1 MRAALCRAYGGPEV
15 VRIEEVPTPTPGP
28 HDVLVR
34 VHAASVSAADWR
46 IRAMATPPGFT
57 LPMRLVFG
65 WNRPRQ
71 PVLGSELS
79 GVITAV
85 GREVAGWRVGDEVI
99 AFPGV
104 KLGAHAEFACFPATT
119 PMVKKPDAL
128 SFEQAGAMCFG
139 GSTALHYLRD
149 AARLQPG
156 ERVLVLGAAGSV
168 GLAAIQVAKNLGA
181 HVTACARADA
191 LALLQALGADVA
203 LDREAHPPSSLGAF
217 DVVVDTVGVLSNAQ
231 GLALLNPG
239 GRLLL
244 LSAGL
249 WQMLG
254 ALKPVGQGRRIIA
267 GPAKESQTLIQ
278 TLAAWAAEGRF
289 IPHISHV
296 FPLEQIAEAHK
307 RVEYRTK
314 RGNIVVVAGA

>member
-28 HDVLVR
+28 HEVLVR

-46 IRAMATPPGFT
+46 IRAQAAPPGFG

-65 WNRPRQ
+65 LKRPRQ
-71 PVLGSELS
+71 PVLGSEMS
-79 GVITAV
+79 GTIATV
-85 GREVAGWRVGDEVI
+85 GREVSGWRVGDEVV

-104 KLGAHAEFACFPATT
+104 KLGAHAEYACLPTTT
-119 PMVKKPDAL
+119 PMVKKPAAL

-139 GSTALHYLRD
+139 GSTALHFLRD
-149 AARLQPG
+149 AARLQAG

-168 GLAAIQVAKNLGA
+168 GTAMVQVAKNLGA

-191 LALLQALGADVA
+191 LPLLETLGADLA
-203 LDREAHPPSSLGAF
+203 LDREAHPPPSLGTF
-217 DVVVDTVGVLSNAQ
+217 DVVVDSVGVLSNAQ
-231 GLALLNPG
+231 GIARLNPG

-254 ALKPVGQGRRIIA
+254 ALWPVGQGRRILA
-267 GPAKESQTLIQ
+267 GPAKESLVLIE
-278 TLAAWAAEGRF
+278 TLAAWALEGRF
-289 IPHISHV
+289 TPHVSRV
-296 FPLEQIAEAHK
+296 LPLEEIAEAH
-307 RVEYRTK
+307 RLVESRSK
-314 RGNIVVVAGA
+314 RGNIVVVTGA

>member
-15 VRIEEVPTPTPGP
+15 ISIEHVPTPEPGP

-34 VHAASVSAADWR
+34 IHAAGVSAADWR
-46 IRAMATPPGFT
+46 VRAMAAPPGFF

-65 WNRPRQ
+65 LSRPRQ

-79 GVITAV
+79 GTIASV
-85 GREVAGWRVGDEVI
+85 GREVAGWRVGDAVI

-104 KLGAHAEFACFPATT
+104 KLGSHADYACMPAAT
-119 PMVKKPDAL
+119 PMVKKPAAL

-156 ERVLVLGAAGSV
+156 ERALVLGAAGSV

-191 LALLQALGADVA
+191 LPLLYASGTDVA
-203 LDREAHPPSSLGAF
+203 LDREAHPPSSLGTF
-217 DVVVDTVGVLSNAQ
+217 DVVVDTVGALTNAQ
-231 GLALLNPG
+231 GVALLNPG

-244 LSAGL
+244 LSADL
-249 WQMLG
+249 WQTLG
-254 ALKPVGQGRRIIA
+254 ALKPAGQGRRILA
-267 GPAKESQTLIQ
+267 GPAKESQALIQ
-278 TLAAWAAEGRF
+278 TLADWAAEGRF
-289 IPHISHV
+289 TPHVSHV
-296 FPLEQIAEAHK
+296 FPLEQIAEAH
-307 RVEYRTK
+307 RLVESRTK
-314 RGNIVVVAGA
+314 RGNIVIVTGA

>member
-15 VRIEEVPTPTPGP
+15 VGLEEVPTPTPGP

-46 IRAMATPPGFT
+46 IRALAVPPGFA
-57 LPMRLVFG
+57 LPMRLIFG
-65 WNRPRQ
+65 WKTPRQ

-79 GVITAV
+79 GTIAAV
-85 GREVAGWRVGDEVI
+85 GREIADWRAGDAVV

-119 PMVKKPDAL
+119 PMVKKPATL
-128 SFEQAGAMCFG
+128 SFEQAGALCFG

-149 AARLQPG
+149 AAKLQPG

-168 GLAAIQVAKNLGA
+168 GSAAIEVAKNLGA
-181 HVTACARADA
+181 HVTACARGDA
-191 LALLQALGADVA
+191 LPLLQTLGADAA
-203 LDREAHPPSSLGAF
+203 LDREVHPPAALGTF
-217 DVVVDTVGVLSNAQ
+217 DVVVDTVGALSNAQ
-231 GLALLNPG
+231 GLALLNAG

-254 ALKPVGQGRRIIA
+254 ALWPAGQGRRMIA
-267 GPAKESQTLIQ
+267 GPAKESRALVE
-278 TLAAWAAEGRF
+278 TLATWAEEGRF
-289 IPHISHV
+289 TPHVSRV
-296 FPLEQIAEAHK
+296 FPLDQIVEAHQL
-307 RVEYRTK
+307 VETRAK
-314 RGNIVVVAGA
+314 RGNIVVVMGA